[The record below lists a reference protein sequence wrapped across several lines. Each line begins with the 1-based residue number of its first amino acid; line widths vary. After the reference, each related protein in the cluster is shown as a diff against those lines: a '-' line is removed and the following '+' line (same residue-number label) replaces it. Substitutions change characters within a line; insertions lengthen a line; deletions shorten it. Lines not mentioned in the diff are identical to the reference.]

1 VRCTRETLAAAET
14 SGIDLEVMLLMVFP
28 AQKVSHVP
36 LPVSSAQCKS
46 HSPARAH
53 YVPLAGRKL
62 FHLLLLR
69 I

>member
-36 LPVSSAQCKS
+36 LPVF
-46 HSPARAH
+46 
-53 YVPLAGRKL
+53 GTM
-62 FHLLLLR
+62 
-69 I
+69 